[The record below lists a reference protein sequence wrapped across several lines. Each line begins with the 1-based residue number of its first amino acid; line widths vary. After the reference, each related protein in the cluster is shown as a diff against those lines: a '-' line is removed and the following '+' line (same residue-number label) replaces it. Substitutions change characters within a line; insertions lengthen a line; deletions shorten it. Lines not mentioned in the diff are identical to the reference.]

1 MLDYPL
7 WKKLVVLGVCLWAL
21 LYSLVNLL
29 PADSGVGKLVSQRL
43 ALGLDLKGGS
53 YLLLEVDVKT
63 YLKDQLANTMDD
75 VRGALR
81 KEKIGYQNL
90 SVKEDGIRFRL
101 REQADAKRISEVVR
115 GVSRDLEVEEKD
127 GEVEISLAPLYV
139 KDLERKVVD
148 QSIEIVRRRIDQT
161 GTREPIIQR
170 QGDDRIL
177 LQVPGLENTDTL
189 KRLLGTT
196 AKMTFHLMDEQE
208 PFPKTAVPVGPD
220 DMVLQG
226 ERDGYYHIKKQVM
239 LSGDMLVDSQA
250 GFDQMQRPVVNFRFN
265 NMGARKFGEIT
276 KENTGKPFAI
286 VLDKHVITAPRINEP
301 ILGGSGMISGNFT
314 TESANELALLL
325 RAGALPAPLKV
336 VEERTIGP
344 SLGQDS
350 IDSGKKAT
358 LLGAA
363 MVMGVMILCYALFG
377 LIADI
382 ALFVNILLIFA
393 CLTLFGATLTMP
405 GIAGIVLTFGMS
417 VDANVLIFERI
428 REEIRNGKSP
438 LAAVDHGFQRAYS
451 TIVDTNL
458 TGLISALLL
467 YSFGSGPI
475 KGFAV
480 TLSIGIITSMFSA
493 IMLTRLIIVM
503 WMRKFKPKTLRI

>member
-7 WKKLVVLGVCLWAL
+7 WKKLVVLGVCVWAL
-21 LYSLVNLL
+21 LYSAVNFL
-29 PADSGVGKLVSQRL
+29 PTDSGVGKLVTQRL

-53 YLLLEVDVKT
+53 YLLLEVDVKS
-63 YLKDQLANTMDD
+63 YLKDQLANTMDEI
-75 VRGALR
+75 RGGLR

-90 SVKEDGIRFRL
+90 VVKEDGVHFKL
-101 REQADAKRISEVVR
+101 RDSKDISKALETVR
-115 GVSRDLEVEEKD
+115 GISRDFEVDEKGGD
-127 GEVEISLAPLYV
+127 VHVALTALYK

-170 QGDDRIL
+170 QGNDRIL
-177 LQVPGLENTDTL
+177 LQVPGLENTEML

-208 PFPKTAVPVGPD
+208 PFPKTAVPVGPE
-220 DMVLQG
+220 DMLLQG
-226 ERDGYYHIKKQVM
+226 ENGGYYHVKKAVV

-265 NMGARKFGEIT
+265 NIGARKFGDVT
-276 KENTGKPFAI
+276 KENAGKPFAI

-358 LLGAA
+358 LLGAVL
-363 MVMGVMILCYALFG
+363 VMGVMILCYALFG
-377 LIADI
+377 FIADV

-480 TLSIGIITSMFSA
+480 TLSIGIVTSMFSA
-493 IMLTRLIIVM
+493 IMLTRLLIVL
-503 WMRKFKPKTLRI
+503 WLRKFKPKTLRI